1 MIYIKRNITVNNDIS
16 SIEKPVILYKGDKNV
31 ELQFNIKGNPF
42 KFSDES
48 EVAYAQLIIQRP
60 DEEAGP
66 IVSQVFKYESNTVV
80 FVITGD
86 MIDEFKELGSYTAQ
100 IRLFNSNRTSRVTL
114 PPIKSGIVISEPIY
128 EEDYEMGEVGK
139 GTVDYSIVSHQDEFL
154 DIFDE
159 YGDYCKIAWMS
170 GDLITDSRLNHIE
183 DALYEINSVARNVS
197 VDLSD
202 YATTKYVDE
211 ALANIDISDVDLSAY
226 ATTESVNT
234 ALETKADADH
244 THDEYATTE
253 YVGNKYVSNGALE
266 QTLSEYATV
275 QYVGDKYASKATLE
289 EYATI
294 KYVDNAIS
302 SVSGGSGADLSAY
315 ATKEDLNKAITVIDK
330 PGGIGFDDFPK
341 GAGIYKLNGSL
352 EIYDINGNR
361 LTGAVE
367 CNKEII
373 KVLKT
378 DDDNYK
384 ILTVYTLDNKF
395 IRFNI
400 KDGTVTRHTYDV
412 SREELNSL
420 ATKQELNSLA
430 TKEELNNALGD
441 IESLLGGI

>member
-66 IVSQVFKYESNTVV
+66 IVSEVFKYESNTVV

-86 MIDEFKELGSYTAQ
+86 MIDELKELGSYTAQ

-128 EEDYEMGEVGK
+128 EEDYQEGEVGK

-159 YGDYCKIAWMS
+159 YGDYCKINWMS

-183 DALYEINSVARNVS
+183 DALYDINSVARNVS

-202 YATTKYVDE
+202 YATT
-211 ALANIDISDVDLSAY
+211 
-226 ATTESVNT
+226 ESVNT
-234 ALETKADADH
+234 ALEEKADKDH

-266 QTLSEYATV
+266 QTLSDYATT
-275 QYVGDKYASKATLE
+275 QYVGDKYAT
-289 EYATI
+289 T
-294 KYVDNAIS
+294 KYVDEAVANAQL
-302 SVSGGSGADLSAY
+302 SGGDVDLSAY
-315 ATKEDLNKAITVIDK
+315 ATIEAMNAELAKKSNTTHEHSNYVSKSDFQQVNAELNNIK
-330 PGGIGFDDFPK
+330 
-341 GAGIYKLNGSL
+341 
-352 EIYDINGNR
+352 NR
-361 LTGAVE
+361 LTNLE
-367 CNKEII
+367 
-373 KVLKT
+373 
-378 DDDNYK
+378 
-384 ILTVYTLDNKF
+384 
-395 IRFNI
+395 
-400 KDGTVTRHTYDV
+400 
-412 SREELNSL
+412 SS
-420 ATKQELNSLA
+420 
-430 TKEELNNALGD
+430 LGD
-441 IESLLGGI
+441 IETLLGGI